1 MAAIDRK
8 RPHGPTDSRLA
19 ELAREWFTDA
29 RETPPRNNAKPATS
43 NEHKKWNAPGGKEHR
58 GWRDSDD

>member
-19 ELAREWFTDA
+19 ELAREWFA
-29 RETPPRNNAKPATS
+29 VACETVPRNDAKSATS
-43 NEHKKWNAPGGKEHR
+43 NERKKWTAPAGGVR
-58 GWRDSDD
+58 SRWRDSDD